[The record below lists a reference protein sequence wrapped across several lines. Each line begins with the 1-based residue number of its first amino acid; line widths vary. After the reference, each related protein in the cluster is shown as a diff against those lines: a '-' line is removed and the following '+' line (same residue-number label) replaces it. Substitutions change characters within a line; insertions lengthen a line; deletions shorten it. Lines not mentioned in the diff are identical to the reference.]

1 MGKKRVLPLGLA
13 IHWWVEIAVSAHRV
27 IRQFFRVSFSVFAIS
42 FYASVIK
49 QVAHSGQLVAQFNVC
64 EVS

>member
-1 MGKKRVLPLGLA
+1 LGKKRVLPLDLA
-13 IHWWVEIAVSAHRV
+13 VYWWVEIAVSAHR
-27 IRQFFRVSFSVFAIS
+27 IFKQFIRVSFSVFAIS

-49 QVAHSGQLVAQFNVC
+49 QVAHSGQLVAQFTVC